1 MPAFIIIV
9 DNKPFLPDTLEMIIS
24 KYFPDQFTIVAFNN
38 TTSAFNVIEELTI
51 KKETIALIICN
62 SQMPNLT
69 GYEFLNLINT
79 ISPSSTKVLSTSYIK
94 LTEYQEFLTGNL
106 IDFIL
111 EKPFNTNSLINIIQ
125 STIKQ
130 QNALNINQKNN
141 DIIQSLKN
149 SLATLRSIYH
159 LRKKTLITL
168 SSSLNAF
175 YFSINLKNSFFDIYT
190 DSETIFGYKVT
201 SINDFD
207 SFLTIVVPDDQA
219 KLIESIKKI
228 KVMMNKQDVIHFKII
243 DINKKIISIKCVLVA
258 EEIDN
263 ITGAESIIGF
273 MQNIT
278 TELGD

>member
-141 DIIQSLKN
+141 DIVQSLKN
-149 SLATLRSIYH
+149 SLATLRRIYH
-159 LRKKTLITL
+159 LRKKHL
-168 SSSLNAF
+168 
-175 YFSINLKNSFFDIYT
+175 
-190 DSETIFGYKVT
+190 
-201 SINDFD
+201 
-207 SFLTIVVPDDQA
+207 
-219 KLIESIKKI
+219 
-228 KVMMNKQDVIHFKII
+228 
-243 DINKKIISIKCVLVA
+243 
-258 EEIDN
+258 
-263 ITGAESIIGF
+263 
-273 MQNIT
+273 
-278 TELGD
+278 